1 MATEMATESTPATA
15 ADTAS
20 PPATPSGTKRWY
32 VVHAY
37 SGMEKG
43 VARALQERINRAG
56 LQSQFGQILV
66 PVEEVVEVKG
76 GKKSITERRMYS
88 GYVLV
93 EMDMT
98 DEAWHLVKSTSKVT
112 GFLGG
117 SANRPSPLRQKE
129 VDEILMRMQE
139 GAEKPRPNGSR
150 TRRCSRKRRRRS
162 TSRICGA
169 TREMA

>member
-1 MATEMATESTPATA
+1 
-15 ADTAS
+15 
-20 PPATPSGTKRWY
+20 
-32 VVHAY
+32 
-37 SGMEKG
+37 MEKG

-112 GFLGG
+112 GF
-117 SANRPSPLRQKE
+117 SAAAL
-129 VDEILMRMQE
+129 I
-139 GAEKPRPNGSR
+139 AH
-150 TRRCSRKRRRRS
+150 RRCARRKS
-162 TSRICGA
+162 TKF
-169 TREMA
+169 

>member
-1 MATEMATESTPATA
+1 MATEMATESVPNA
-15 ADTAS
+15 AEAEKQSAS
-20 PPATPSGTKRWY
+20 PAPAGTKRWY

-37 SGMEKG
+37 SGMDKG

-76 GKKSITERRMYS
+76 GKKAITERRMYS

-98 DEAWHLVKSTSKVT
+98 DEAWHL
-112 GFLGG
+112 
-117 SANRPSPLRQKE
+117 
-129 VDEILMRMQE
+129 
-139 GAEKPRPNGSR
+139 
-150 TRRCSRKRRRRS
+150 
-162 TSRICGA
+162 
-169 TREMA
+169 

>member
-15 ADTAS
+15 ETAS
-20 PPATPSGTKRWY
+20 PPAAASGTKRWY

-43 VARALQERINRAG
+43 VARASERINRAG

-98 DEAWHLVKSTSKVT
+98 DEAWHLVKEHVEGDRVS
-112 GFLGG
+112 
-117 SANRPSPLRQKE
+117 RRQ
-129 VDEILMRMQE
+129 R
-139 GAEKPRPNGSR
+139 
-150 TRRCSRKRRRRS
+150 
-162 TSRICGA
+162 
-169 TREMA
+169 